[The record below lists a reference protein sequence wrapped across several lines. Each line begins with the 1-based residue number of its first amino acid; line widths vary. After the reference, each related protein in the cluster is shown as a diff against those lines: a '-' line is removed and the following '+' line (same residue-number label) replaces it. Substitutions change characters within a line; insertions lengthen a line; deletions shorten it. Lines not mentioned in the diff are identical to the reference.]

1 MCDCIWLSC
10 WCEEQK
16 ISKLAYEVRN
26 LVRDMLYQCT
36 DSNSPEQQESN
47 LLKVLQALWKYKDL
61 KTLALKLLDIKK
73 AMKIKEID
81 ESIQEDKQEKAED
94 VAEEKW
100 IMWMVEQL

>member
-1 MCDCIWLSC
+1 MCGCESINCSC
-10 WCEEQK
+10 EWQK
-16 ISKLAYEVRN
+16 SSKLANEVRR
-26 LVRDMLYQCT
+26 LIEEMMYQCT
-36 DSNSPEQQESN
+36 DCDTPEMQEAN